1 MYTRRDNK
9 IEPQNLW
16 EPIRSFRVRALNVAH
31 RALAALS
38 PLPSRTINIKRIFM
52 SARSES
58 FRREQISAH
67 FSLAAWTKFSEW
79 TARMLSCSRSRV
91 RSLPFCRFALLY
103 AAREREKKNWM
114 YAAKKEKET
123 RRRERERAG
132 KKTRAPIRAR
142 PLKNVCGRDLP
153 WYLPLSRARD
163 RSKKRRLS
171 LRETENMISSWEG
184 PQYVFYS
191 LVLRLSFSRVFLFR
205 RQRPGRPTP
214 SPKGG
219 RPSARPEF

>member
-1 MYTRRDNK
+1 M
-9 IEPQNLW
+9 NLSGASKYRLTFHSR
-16 EPIRSFRVRALNVAH
+16 PGRNLVSGRPVCCLVHGLVF
-31 RALAALS
+31 ALS
-38 PLPSRTINIKRIFM
+38 AFV
-52 SARSES
+52 A
-58 FRREQISAH
+58 
-67 FSLAAWTKFSEW
+67 SLCFTQ
-79 TARMLSCSRSRV
+79 
-91 RSLPFCRFALLY
+91 PG
-103 AAREREKKNWM
+103 REKRKIRCTQQ
-114 YAAKKEKET
+114 K
-123 RRRERERAG
+123 RRRRRGEGRERAG